1 MLWLQNNFNILHDLW
16 YFLTLSSHIQLHM
29 HEFSNS
35 VGLLGSSPDT
45 TLHLS
50 DEELRY
56 EPRETT
62 DRQNSSNPRKEV
74 KIAGLNQQIRFY
86 ISFAFVNII
95 G

>member
-35 VGLLGSSPDT
+35 VGLLRSSPDT
-45 TLHLS
+45 ALHLS

-56 EPRETT
+56 ESRKTT
-62 DRQNSSNPRKEV
+62 VSQNRSKPRKEV
-74 KIAGLNQQIRFY
+74 
-86 ISFAFVNII
+86 
-95 G
+95 